1 LSRQDPSGQITCLS
15 VHIKAYSIHFVL
27 EIAQELSAQRIGF
40 SSGHST
46 WCWQSFSDLTQ
57 PLFSAPYP
65 AGVHLNG
72 KFNEQPLKSENSEAF
87 SSHSLSDLAHWP
99 FCLHLMGWFFGQPT
113 VFKHW

>member
-46 WCWQSFSDLTQ
+46 
-57 PLFSAPYP
+57 
-65 AGVHLNG
+65 
-72 KFNEQPLKSENSEAF
+72 
-87 SSHSLSDLAHWP
+87 
-99 FCLHLMGWFFGQPT
+99 
-113 VFKHW
+113 